1 MHSIAS
7 PDRRGSLV
15 RLTGLII
22 LLFVLNSAIGL
33 FSLRLASQR
42 HAADLATLNLLMET
56 LDNTRQAQVHFKNQ
70 VQEWKNVLLRGT
82 DPEDLKRYAAAM
94 RREAFRMRERLDS
107 ALDGMTKL
115 DLTEAGLVG
124 PLQAEHHIILEAYEE
139 RIAHFGEHLARQ
151 AADVDRELRGIDREL
166 NVNLD
171 GLVSELLIRAAAL
184 RLELSREFMARD
196 ATTTRVMVIGAGATT
211 ILLLVMLGLAVRRG

>member
-15 RLTGLII
+15 RLTGLIT

-33 FSLRLASQR
+33 FSLHLASQR

-94 RREAFRMRERLDS
+94 RREAFLMRERLGF

-124 PLQAEHHIILEAYEE
+124 PLQAEHHMILEAYEE

-166 NVNLD
+166 NANLD
-171 GLVSELLIRAAAL
+171 GLVRDLIIRAAAI
-184 RLELSREFMARD
+184 RMELSSEFKAKD
-196 ATTTRVMVIGAGATT
+196 AAATRYLIIGAGMTT
-211 ILLLVMLGLAVRRG
+211 ILLLLMLAVAVRRG